1 MELEDTRYL
10 FAMNA
15 GKRGTFRKIDR
26 FPAVG
31 TTKSASIKSIK
42 DPNETEVDDTRELT
56 GISKKNEVLKS
67 QKKNEIVIRRTKTV
81 TVNVQM
87 QGGSGS

>member
-1 MELEDTRYL
+1 MQGRGAHLEKLT
-10 FAMNA
+10 AS
-15 GKRGTFRKIDR
+15 
-26 FPAVG
+26 PAVG

-67 QKKNEIVIRRTKTV
+67 QRKMKL
-81 TVNVQM
+81 
-87 QGGSGS
+87 

>member
-1 MELEDTRYL
+1 MELEDTRCL

-26 FPAVG
+26 FPG
-31 TTKSASIKSIK
+31 SRNNKNASIKSIK
-42 DPNETEVDDTRELT
+42 DPNETEVDDIRELT

-67 QKKNEIVIRRTKTV
+67 QRKMKL
-81 TVNVQM
+81 
-87 QGGSGS
+87 